1 MKEFCVCCHHH
12 VVSLLTHQDVMQFDD
27 GEFFKTCAASGRVP
41 GWAELKMDQGIQPTR
56 LTWSSIDGKYV
67 KEGG

>member
-1 MKEFCVCCHHH
+1 
-12 VVSLLTHQDVMQFDD
+12 MQFDD